1 MDFLGCEQLKAVIE
15 QKVKDKLSDSNW
27 KDVLNYTKNLLSLD
41 MVKQTMVFICSRL
54 VEIAG
59 EKDSLSIES
68 DPFQEEYCQFTPDLV
83 KMMMMKREC
92 FGGFFKFCILRKWVG
107 DEEQRFEMLLFIQF
121 KDLDDSKVEWGHSTL
136 WLAWPVWPLP
146 FYLKVFGLGGLMV
159 LERPGRSL
167 TPSTT
172 RWW

>member
-68 DPFQEEYCQFTPDLV
+68 DP
-83 KMMMMKREC
+83 
-92 FGGFFKFCILRKWVG
+92 FKFCILRKWVG